1 MPGAGGLSAAVG
13 GRGEAEV
20 APLPWRRVLGAFG
33 AYVLVL
39 LVAGS
44 IAIVIGGH
52 VKGNELLFSPWT
64 SLAGIAA
71 YVALTA
77 GSLWAALS
85 AGGPHALGLSWP
97 DRPGHAFALAGGV
110 LVAGLVAAAALEPLL
125 HGARSQGLQPRAFPG
140 GAEASIGIAITAVV
154 LVAIGPFAEEL
165 FFRGALTGVL
175 FQRLGAFTPIV
186 SGAIFGAA
194 HLEPRA
200 FPALFV
206 LGALLGWL
214 YLRTRSIW
222 PGVAVHAANNLLA
235 LVAAL
240 LAH

>member
-1 MPGAGGLSAAVG
+1 
-13 GRGEAEV
+13 
-20 APLPWRRVLGAFG
+20 VLGAVG

-39 LVAGS
+39 LVAGT
-44 IAIVIGGH
+44 IAVVVGGH
-52 VKGNELLFSPWT
+52 VAGDDLLYSPWT

-71 YVALTA
+71 YVALIG

-85 AGGPHALGLSWP
+85 AGGARAIGVRWP
-97 DRPGHAFALAGGV
+97 DRAGNAFALAAGV
-110 LVAGLVAAAALEPLL
+110 LVLGLVAAALLEPLL
-125 HGARSQGLQPRAFPG
+125 HGAKSQGLTPKRFPG
-140 GAEASIGIAITAVV
+140 GAEASIGLAITALV
-154 LVAIGPFAEEL
+154 LVLIGPFAEEL
-165 FFRGALTGVL
+165 FFRGVLTAA
-175 FQRLGAFTPIV
+175 FAARLGTFTPLV

-214 YLRTRSIW
+214 YMRTRSIW

-235 LVAAL
+235 LIAAL